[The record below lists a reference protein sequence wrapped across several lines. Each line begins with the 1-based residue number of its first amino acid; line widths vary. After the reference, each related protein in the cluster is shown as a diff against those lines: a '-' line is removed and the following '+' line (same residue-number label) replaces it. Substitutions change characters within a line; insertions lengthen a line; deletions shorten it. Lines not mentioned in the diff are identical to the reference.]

1 MIDLRSLLKTQD
13 LFLGF
18 FSPPFSCFFNP
29 ALELS
34 SLTFTLKITMQLPN
48 FKQFIPALAVIIVSL
63 SSSSFAQQNIG
74 LSTVELKT
82 GIYRIQAELADT
94 PKAREVGLMNR
105 ASMPTNSGMLFIFEQ
120 KAGHCFWMN
129 NTKIPLSIAFIA
141 DDGKIVNIEEMQ
153 AETTNNHCPKVAIRY
168 ALEMNK
174 QWFSERVIN
183 PGAVIQGLPKR

>member
-1 MIDLRSLLKTQD
+1 M
-13 LFLGF
+13 FLGF
-18 FSPPFSCFFNP
+18 FSSAFSGFTNR

-34 SLTFTLKITMQLPN
+34 SLTSPTQITMRLLN
-48 FKQFIPALAVIIVSL
+48 FKQFILTLAVIIGSL
-63 SSSSFAQQNIG
+63 SSTSFAQQNID
-74 LSTVELKT
+74 LPTIELKT
-82 GIYRIQAELADT
+82 GIYRIQAELADN

-141 DDGKIVNIEEMQ
+141 DDGRIVNIEEMQ
-153 AETTNNHCPKVAIRY
+153 AGTTNNHCPKVAVRY

-174 QWFSERVIN
+174 QWFSERVIV
-183 PGAVIQGLPKR
+183 PGTLIQGLPKK

>member
-1 MIDLRSLLKTQD
+1 M
-13 LFLGF
+13 FLGF
-18 FSPPFSCFFNP
+18 FSPAFSCFANP

-34 SLTFTLKITMQLPN
+34 SLIPTTQSTMRLLN
-48 FKQFIPALAVIIVSL
+48 FKPFILALTAIIGSL
-63 SSSSFAQQNIG
+63 SSASFAQQNVG
-74 LSTVELKT
+74 LPTIELKA
-82 GIYRIQAELADT
+82 GIYRIQAELADS

-105 ASMPTNSGMLFIFEQ
+105 TSMPTNSGMLFIFEQ

-153 AETTNNHCPKVAIRY
+153 AETTNNHCPTAAVRY

-174 QWFSERVIN
+174 QWFSERVIV
-183 PGAVIQGLPKR
+183 PGTVIQGLPKR

>member
-1 MIDLRSLLKTQD
+1 MY
-13 LFLGF
+13 
-18 FSPPFSCFFNP
+18 
-29 ALELS
+29 
-34 SLTFTLKITMQLPN
+34 LPKL
-48 FKQFIPALAVIIVSL
+48 KQFIFSLAAITCIFST
-63 SSSSFAQQNIG
+63 SAHAQQNIG
-74 LSTVELKT
+74 LPTIELKT

-105 ASMPTNSGMLFIFEQ
+105 TSMSINSGMLFVFEQ

-153 AETTNNHCPKVAIRY
+153 AETTNNHCPKVAVRY

-174 QWFSERVIN
+174 QWFSERVIV
-183 PGAVIQGLPKR
+183 PGTVIQGLPRK

>member
-1 MIDLRSLLKTQD
+1 MQPMLTSKNKLRNLIAAILL
-13 LFLGF
+13 
-18 FSPPFSCFFNP
+18 
-29 ALELS
+29 LS
-34 SLTFTLKITMQLPN
+34 STLVLAQVNVGLP
-48 FKQFIPALAVIIVSL
+48 
-63 SSSSFAQQNIG
+63 
-74 LSTVELKT
+74 TVELKI

-105 ASMPTNSGMLFIFEQ
+105 TSMPSNSGMLFVFEQ

-153 AETTNNHCPKVAIRY
+153 AETTNNHCPKAAVRY

-174 QWFSERVIN
+174 QWFSERVLV
-183 PGAVIQGLPKR
+183 PGTVVTGLPRK

>member
-1 MIDLRSLLKTQD
+1 MCLLK
-13 LFLGF
+13 L
-18 FSPPFSCFFNP
+18 
-29 ALELS
+29 
-34 SLTFTLKITMQLPN
+34 
-48 FKQFIPALAVIIVSL
+48 KQFIFSLAAIACIL
-63 SSSSFAQQNIG
+63 STSVHAQQNVG
-74 LSTVELKT
+74 LPTIELKA

-105 ASMPTNSGMLFIFEQ
+105 TSMPTNSGMLFIFEQ

-153 AETTNNHCPKVAIRY
+153 AETTNNHCPKAAVRY

-174 QWFSERVIN
+174 QWFSERIIV
-183 PGAVIQGLPKR
+183 PGMVIQGLPRQ

>member
-1 MIDLRSLLKTQD
+1 MHKMLISKNNFIKLFAPLL
-13 LFLGF
+13 LLG
-18 FSPPFSCFFNP
+18 
-29 ALELS
+29 S
-34 SLTFTLKITMQLPN
+34 SLSLAQVNTGLPT
-48 FKQFIPALAVIIVSL
+48 I
-63 SSSSFAQQNIG
+63 
-74 LSTVELKT
+74 ELKA

-105 ASMPTNSGMLFIFEQ
+105 TSMPTNSGMLFVFEQ

-153 AETTNNHCPKVAIRY
+153 AETTNNHCPKVAVRY

-174 QWFSERVIN
+174 QWFSERVIV
-183 PGAVIQGLPKR
+183 PGTVVTGLPKR